1 MSRIAELKE
10 YMQNISIRVARESD
24 AAALRDIYAPYVE
37 RTAVSFEYEAPDVA
51 TFLERIRRVQEK
63 YPYLVAKSDGELLG
77 YAYADSFHSRE
88 AYSWAAEA
96 SIYLRMDCR
105 RMGIGSALYRALEAA
120 LRAMGV
126 RRLYANIAVPDEEDE
141 HLTLDSMYFHIAM
154 DDHIVGEFRHCG
166 WKFGRWYSTV
176 WMEKLLDPDTSA
188 PSPLRP
194 FRELDAGEIQ

>member
-1 MSRIAELKE
+1 MNRDI
-10 YMQNISIRVARESD
+10 QIRVARESD

-51 TFLERIRRVQEK
+51 AFLERIRRVQER
-63 YPYLVAKSDGELLG
+63 YPYLVAESDGALLG
-77 YAYADSFHSRE
+77 YAYAGSFHTRE
-88 AYSWAAEA
+88 AYSWSAEA

-126 RRLYANIAVPDEEDE
+126 RRLYASIAVPDDPDE
-141 HLTLDSMYFHIAM
+141 HLTLDSVRFHTAM
-154 DDHIVGEFRHCG
+154 GYHTVGEFHHCG

-176 WMEKLLDPDTSA
+176 WMEKVLASDTSA
-188 PSPLRP
+188 PSPLKP
-194 FRELDAGEIQ
+194 FRELDADAIL

>member
-1 MSRIAELKE
+1 MNRDI
-10 YMQNISIRVARESD
+10 QIRVARESD

-51 TFLERIRRVQEK
+51 AFLERIRRVQER
-63 YPYLVAKSDGELLG
+63 YPYLVAESDGALLG
-77 YAYADSFHSRE
+77 YAYAGSFHTRE

-126 RRLYANIAVPDEEDE
+126 RRLYASIAVPDDPDE
-141 HLTLDSMYFHIAM
+141 HLTLDSVRFHTAM
-154 DDHIVGEFRHCG
+154 GFRTVGEFHHCG
-166 WKFGRWYSTV
+166 WKFNRWYSTV
-176 WMEKLLDPDTSA
+176 WMEKVLASDTSA
-188 PSPLRP
+188 PSPLKP
-194 FRELDAGEIQ
+194 FRELDAGTLP